1 MSRFASLSL
10 VPPLRLLAGGVLVCT
25 LVACG
30 GGGGSGGSGTPDNGG
45 GTNAGT
51 GGTQN
56 QTADV
61 AKKATITYPD
71 DDNDARRFL
80 TQATF
85 GPTQDDMIELNTM
98 GIEPW
103 LVSQMATQQAQSHL
117 AYVDARDAI
126 IKQTNPSASSGVAEV
141 AQSFWSGALK
151 GKDQLRQRVAFALS
165 EIFVASMNDSCGFEH
180 PRGMASYY
188 DMLADNAFGSFRNLL
203 EKVAMHPI
211 MGCYLSHLKNQRENA
226 STGRVPDENFAREVM
241 QLFTIGLYQLKAD
254 GTQVLDSAGNPLETY
269 NANDVAGLAKVFT
282 GFSYD
287 CADGPTEVC
296 FFWAINAGA
305 ADKTVWTRPMR
316 GYQAY
321 HSYANDKVFLG
332 QTIKARSSAFDS
344 YPEQDLKTAL
354 DLLALTHPNVGP
366 FIGKQ
371 LIQRLVTSNPSPA
384 YVGRVTAAF
393 EASGRNLGAM
403 VKAILT
409 DPEARNFSAATDDG
423 NNFGKVREPIL
434 KLTAFLRAMAAS
446 SDSGMYMI
454 DTTDD
459 ANSLSQTPMKAPS
472 VFNFF
477 RPGYVVPGGE
487 SKAKGMVAPE
497 LQIANESS
505 VAGYITYMKNGIAS
519 GFGRYQTNSGGVARY
534 DVQLPFNLST
544 SNEWYVLA
552 QATDAGPLI
561 DQLNQRLMYGTMP
574 AALRSEIETAVES
587 ITYSATPTDAQ
598 IKNRMWAAMLL
609 TVASPE
615 FQIQK

>member
-1 MSRFASLSL
+1 MSRSALL
-10 VPPLRLLAGGVLVCT
+10 PVVPPVFTARLLAAGALT
-25 LVACG
+25 LILTACG
-30 GGGGSGGSGTPDNGG
+30 GGGGGG
-45 GTNAGT
+45 GGGAPST
-51 GGTQN
+51 GSNEQVANQKVTTQ
-56 QTADV
+56 QV
-61 AKKATITYPD
+61 TYPE

-85 GPTQDDMIELNTM
+85 GPTQDAMIDLNTR

-103 LVSQMATQQAQSHL
+103 LTAQLAMPQTQTHL

-126 IKQTNPSASSGVAEV
+126 IKQTNASASSGVAEV
-141 AQSFWSGALK
+141 AQSFWSGALN

-254 GTQVLDSAGNPLETY
+254 GTQVLDASGNPIETY
-269 NANDVAGLAKVFT
+269 TANDVAGLAKVFT

-296 FFWAINAGA
+296 FHWAINAGV

-316 GYQAY
+316 GYQAF
-321 HSYANDKVFLG
+321 HSYAVDKNFLG
-332 QTIKARSSAFDS
+332 VSIKATAKPD
-344 YPEQDLKTAL
+344 PAADLKTAL
-354 DLLALTHPNVGP
+354 DFLALTHPNVGP

-371 LIQRLVTSNPSPA
+371 LIQRLVTSNPSAA

-409 DPEARNFSAATDDG
+409 DPEARSMATATDDA
-423 NNFGKVREPIL
+423 NHFGKVREPIL
-434 KLTAFLRAMAAS
+434 KLSAFLRAMEAT
-446 SDSGMYMI
+446 SDSGMFMI

-472 VFNFF
+472 VFNYF

-487 SKAKGMVAPE
+487 SKARGMVAPE

-505 VAGYITYMKNGIAS
+505 VAGYITYMKNGIPT
-519 GFGRYQTNSGGVARY
+519 GFGRYQANANGVARH
-534 DVQLPFNLST
+534 DIQLPFNLST

-552 QATDAGPLI
+552 KAADAGPLI
-561 DQLNQRLMYGTMP
+561 EQLNQRLMYGAMP

-587 ITYSATPTDAQ
+587 IAFSATPTDAQ